1 MKVFFSEF
9 APDYGHYR
17 YPYVVWGSPEDGES
31 PADMYAAGFHPA
43 SPDLDRFTLCRHLR
57 VSLSAWRASSEN
69 RRVLRK
75 GEALEIELVPRAA
88 FAYTDTHRQRW
99 LAFAEERFGPGIM
112 GAARLDGL
120 MSGRVISHV
129 MVCRDLGEGGRE
141 VGAVLLYVEPP
152 RMAHYYYAFYELRH
166 PSRSLGMYLMT
177 KAVTEFQSAGFRHLY
192 LGTCYS
198 KRALYKLQFEGLEFF
213 NGLCWTPDLA
223 QLRLLVGRDA
233 SVRHLLEDPIFLEQ
247 AGGLPR
253 VLKSGWFRLRSG
265 TDLLPPTD

>member
-9 APDYGHYR
+9 APDYSHYR
-17 YPYVVWGSPEDGES
+17 YPYVVWGSPENGES

-57 VSLSAWRASSEN
+57 VPLSTWRASSEN

-75 GEALEIELVPRAA
+75 GMALETELVPRSA
-88 FAYTDTHRQRW
+88 FTYTDSHRQRW

-112 GAARLDGL
+112 RAARLDGL
-120 MSGRVISHV
+120 MSGRVVSHV
-129 MVCRDLGEGGRE
+129 MVCRDPGDGGRE
-141 VGAVLLYVEPP
+141 VGAVLLYLEPP
-152 RMAHYYYAFYELRH
+152 RMAHYYYAFYELGH

-177 KAVTEFQSAGFRHLY
+177 KAVAEFQSAGFRHLY

-213 NGLCWTPDLA
+213 NGFCWTTDLD
-223 QLRLLVGRDA
+223 QLRFLVGREA
-233 SVRHLLEDPIFLEQ
+233 SARHLLEDPAFLEQ
-247 AGGLPR
+247 VGGWTR
-253 VLKSGWFRLRSG
+253 VLEGGRFRLRNDTTIS
-265 TDLLPPTD
+265 PTAN